1 MINWPFHANAR
12 TDHTGSPR
20 LGGKAFSAAG
30 WITRSGRR
38 FFQETRHRQPAD
50 SRDAFAP
57 RKSFRH
63 RAARLRSSG
72 RQRLQDSGRADSI
85 PPVMLDL
92 SQYQSIG
99 EALRD
104 ALDQYSNEVCLI
116 EADRDRE
123 KERLTYR
130 DFKQRAHPLAR
141 ALQEANLSA
150 GSRASIIMTN
160 QSKWL
165 ISAYAIFF
173 SGGVL
178 VPLDYK
184 LTPDEQWQLLK
195 HSNATVL
202 ITEYPIWRQLS
213 VSAGRAAATNVQT
226 VLVTEAP
233 AKADLGG
240 AQRWEEF
247 RGAEEPVFIPRK
259 RKDIASIVYSSGTG
273 GRPKGCM
280 MTHENYLEQCVALT
294 SVYPF
299 WPGVRYLSILP
310 TNHAIDFMVGFFGPF
325 TCGACVVHLR
335 TLRPEFVR
343 EAFMR
348 YKITYVSLVPL
359 VLKNLQ
365 KGLEA
370 KFAELPPRKR
380 KVFNALV
387 AVNKSLTKSHP
398 RLWLSR
404 RLLKQVHAA
413 FGGELQAIIVG
424 GAFTEPQTLQFFY
437 DLGIPVANGYG
448 LTEAGTAITVND
460 LKPFRA
466 DTVGKPLPGME
477 VKIADPSPN
486 GIGEVCVR
494 SKTVMSGYLNEPE
507 LTAETIVD
515 GWLRTGD
522 LGKFD
527 AQGHLRLSGRKKNM
541 IVTEEGK
548 NIYPEDIEAAFESLP
563 VKEFCVFA
571 ANYIWL
577 QRSMV
582 GEQLVLVLHLEE
594 GQTLTEEL
602 RREISARNSRLLNY
616 KRVHGLVLVNED
628 FPRTASLKIK
638 RNILAERL
646 AQSDRA
652 SAILPL

>member
-1 MINWPFHANAR
+1 
-12 TDHTGSPR
+12 
-20 LGGKAFSAAG
+20 
-30 WITRSGRR
+30 
-38 FFQETRHRQPAD
+38 
-50 SRDAFAP
+50 
-57 RKSFRH
+57 
-63 RAARLRSSG
+63 
-72 RQRLQDSGRADSI
+72 
-85 PPVMLDL
+85 MLDL
-92 SQYQSIG
+92 ANYSSIG
-99 EALRD
+99 AALKD
-104 ALDQYSNEVCLI
+104 AMQHFAKEVCLI
-116 EADRDRE
+116 EADRERE
-123 KERLTYR
+123 KDRLTYAE
-130 DFKQRAHPLAR
+130 FNAR
-141 ALQEANLSA
+141 ALPLAKAMHDA
-150 GSRASIIMTN
+150 GFSPADRASIIMTN

-165 ISAYAIFF
+165 ISAFAIFY
-173 SGGVL
+173 SGGIL

-184 LTPDEQWQLLK
+184 LAPAEQWQLLQ
-195 HSNATVL
+195 HCNAKIL

-213 VSAGRAAATNVQT
+213 ISPGRAIATNLQT

-233 AKADLGG
+233 PNADLAG
-240 AQRWEEF
+240 AHRWEEF
-247 RGAEEPVFIPRK
+247 RNDVTPALVPRE

-273 GRPKGCM
+273 GHPKGCM
-280 MTHENYLEQCVALT
+280 MTHQNYLEQCVALT
-294 SVYPF
+294 SLYPF

-335 TLRPEFVR
+335 TLRPELVR
-343 EAFMR
+343 EAFTK

-365 KGLEA
+365 KGLETR
-370 KFAELPPRKR
+370 FAELPPGKR
-380 KVFNALV
+380 KMFDQLV
-387 AVNKSLTKSHP
+387 VINKALTKPHP

-413 FGGELQAIIVG
+413 LGGELQAIIVG
-424 GAFTEPQTLQFFY
+424 GAFTEPETLQFFY

-477 VKIADPSPN
+477 VKIVDPSPD
-486 GIGEVCVR
+486 GVGEVYVR
-494 SKTVMSGYLNEPE
+494 SKTVMSGYLNVPE

-527 AQGHLRLSGRKKNM
+527 EQGHLHLSGRKKNM

-563 VKEFCVFA
+563 VKEVKEFCVFA
-571 ANYIWL
+571 ANYIWPK
-577 QRSMV
+577 RSMI
-582 GEQLVLVLHLEE
+582 GEQLIIVIHLENN
-594 GQTLTEEL
+594 QSLTGL
-602 RREISARNSRLLNY
+602 LKQEITQRNNRLLNY
-616 KRVHGLVLVNED
+616 KRIHGLVLYDED

-638 RNILAERL
+638 RNELAERL
-646 AQSDRA
+646 SKLDRDRV
-652 SAILPL
+652 ILPL

>member
-1 MINWPFHANAR
+1 
-12 TDHTGSPR
+12 
-20 LGGKAFSAAG
+20 
-30 WITRSGRR
+30 
-38 FFQETRHRQPAD
+38 
-50 SRDAFAP
+50 
-57 RKSFRH
+57 
-63 RAARLRSSG
+63 
-72 RQRLQDSGRADSI
+72 
-85 PPVMLDL
+85 MLDL
-92 SQYQSIG
+92 AKYSSIG
-99 EALRD
+99 AALKD
-104 ALDQYSNEVCLI
+104 AMQRFADEVCLI
-116 EADRDRE
+116 EADRERE
-123 KERLTYR
+123 KDRLTYR
-130 DFKQRAHPLAR
+130 DFNARALPLAR
-141 ALQEANLSA
+141 AMQDTGFVAA
-150 GSRASIIMTN
+150 DRASIIMTN

-165 ISAYAIFF
+165 ISAFAIFYT
-173 SGGVL
+173 GGVL

-184 LTPDEQWQLLK
+184 LTPAEHWQLLQ
-195 HSNATVL
+195 HSGAKILV
-202 ITEYPIWRQLS
+202 TEYPIWRQLAAS
-213 VSAGRAAATNVQT
+213 PGRTAATKLQT
-226 VLVTEAP
+226 VLITEAP
-233 AKADLGG
+233 LNADLSG
-240 AQRWEEF
+240 AHRWEEF
-247 RGAEEPVFIPRK
+247 RSDTAPTFVSRE

-294 SVYPF
+294 SLYPF

-343 EAFMR
+343 EAFTK

-365 KGLEA
+365 KGLQTR
-370 KFAELPPRKR
+370 FDELPSGKR
-380 KVFNALV
+380 KVFDFLV
-387 AVNKSLTKSHP
+387 GINKAFAKSHP

-404 RLLKQVHAA
+404 RLLKDVHAA

-460 LKPFRA
+460 LHPFRA

-477 VKIADPSPN
+477 VKIVDPSAD
-486 GIGEVCVR
+486 GVGEVYVR
-494 SKTVMSGYLNEPE
+494 SKTIMSGYLNEPE
-507 LTAETIVD
+507 LTTETIVD

-527 AQGHLRLSGRKKNM
+527 AQGHLHLSGRKKNM

-548 NIYPEDIEAAFESLP
+548 NIYPEDIEATFESLP

-571 ANYIWL
+571 ANYIWPK
-577 QRSMV
+577 RSMV
-582 GEQLVLVLHLEE
+582 GEQLVIAIHLENN
-594 GQTLTEEL
+594 QQFTDALKQDL
-602 RREISARNSRLLNY
+602 IQRNNRLLNY
-616 KRVHGLVLVNED
+616 KRIHGIVFFDED

-638 RNILAERL
+638 RNDLAERL
-646 AQSDRA
+646 SKLDRDRV
-652 SAILPL
+652 ILPL